1 VFLGGENVPKVSIII
16 PVYNVEEYLAEC
28 LDSVIRQTEKD
39 IEIICIED
47 CSTDSSLKILQ
58 EYAKKDNRIVV
69 IQNEENS
76 GQSVARNKGLV
87 ASKGEY
93 ILFVDSDDFIEPNL
107 LEETLKYA
115 NDVDMVFFDLKKY
128 DIKQNYT
135 KNDISLLPTGE
146 FSANEYYLNAL
157 LGNYLDFGPCT
168 KLYKRG
174 FLVENNIRFPED
186 IIYEDVLFNFFC
198 MISSTKVYSIGH
210 SFYIYRI
217 RPNSTMTSKL
227 EEKNIKDHFFSLYKL
242 SEMYISEK
250 YSNELN
256 VIIEKYIQKLER
268 DYVRLYR
275 KYFYQNLEKTELINQ
290 DDTKP
295 TKLQRVF
302 SNAFMGLT
310 DYTMLLNNKLSGIPK
325 RKTNIIVYGAGE
337 VAREVINCCDLNDI
351 PIMGVAVSDTQNNRK
366 SLMGNPVRKLSDY
379 KNIKEDCL
387 VIIAVSSKFSSEI
400 EDYLKKQ
407 GFKNYIKLF

>member
-1 VFLGGENVPKVSIII
+1 MPKVSVII

-28 LDSVIRQTEKD
+28 LDSVISQTEKD
-39 IEIICIED
+39 IEIICVED
-47 CSTDSSLKILQ
+47 CSTDSSLAVLQ
-58 EYAKKDNRIVV
+58 EYAKKDDRIVV
-69 IQNEENS
+69 IQNEENF
-76 GQSVARNKGLV
+76 GQSVARNKGLI

-146 FSANEYYLNAL
+146 FFANEYYLNAL
-157 LGNYLDFGPCT
+157 SGNYLDFGPCT

-186 IIYEDVLFNFFC
+186 IIYEDVLFNFYC
-198 MISSTKVYSIGH
+198 MIRATNVYSIGYP
-210 SFYIYRI
+210 FYIYRI
-217 RPNSTMTSKL
+217 RPNSTMTSRL
-227 EEKNIKDHFFSLYKL
+227 EERNIKDHFFSLYKL
-242 SEMYISEK
+242 SETYVSDK

-256 VIIEKYIQKLER
+256 IIIEKYIQKLER

-275 KYFYQNLEKTELINQ
+275 RYFHQKQEEHELLSQ
-290 DDTKP
+290 DNTKS

-302 SNAFMGLT
+302 SNAFMGYT
-310 DYTMLLNNKLSGIPK
+310 DYTMLLNNKLSRIPK
-325 RKTNIIVYGAGE
+325 KNIIVYGAGE

-351 PIMGVAVSDTQNNRK
+351 PIMGVAVSDVQNNRK
-366 SLMGNPVRKLSDY
+366 SLMGNPVRELSDY
-379 KNIKEDCL
+379 ENIKEECL

-400 EDYLKKQ
+400 EEYLKKQ